1 MDTPERIPS
10 YKVIKELHRHEAEG
24 AAGVQTLVKLSKE
37 HIIRKVGQMGYVE
50 TEYVVV
56 GTASVT
62 KTDAT
67 GTFHYEETIVTASDE
82 EGATNMAI
90 LYLAPRVLSIA
101 ETMWVLGEI

>member
-1 MDTPERIPS
+1 LQERYGNPS
-10 YKVIKELHRHEAEG
+10 YKVIKELNRHETDEAT
-24 AAGVQTLVKLSKE
+24 GVQTLVKLSKE
-37 HIIRKVGQMGYVE
+37 HIVRKIGQQGYVE
-50 TEYVVV
+50 TDYVIV
-56 GTASVT
+56 GTASLT

-82 EGATNMAI
+82 DGATNMAV